1 MSGKD
6 GFFLGVGLLIGGG
19 FTTRD
24 LLLRVPRVS
33 STFGGIGHAR

>member
-19 FTTRD
+19 
-24 LLLRVPRVS
+24 LLL
-33 STFGGIGHAR
+33 GIFYLESLESVLLSGV